1 MNYICVCS
9 LQLILILEFAPPIDV
24 KMSDDLINFYLHFQ
38 DYIEML
44 MRNCIQARKCAF
56 IRRNKRLS
64 PNIEYYFVFCVS
76 NYLKHVAKYK
86 TLFVYFISYLD
97 YRITI
102 ISILRIHDLM
112 AIKNIK
118 DYNRIVVLLQLE

>member
-64 PNIEYYFVFCVS
+64 PNIEYYFARQFLAFEQAQHFILLHTIRMTLRSV
-76 NYLKHVAKYK
+76 LK
-86 TLFVYFISYLD
+86 
-97 YRITI
+97 
-102 ISILRIHDLM
+102 
-112 AIKNIK
+112 
-118 DYNRIVVLLQLE
+118 